1 MLPLHYF
8 LLLKQT
14 FCHKLLHPKNPKV
27 IRLLLPGDWK
37 TLSSRHRGLQLYG
50 SRSHPIW
57 LTQLSILEVQPLLL
71 YLICTMKRSKIYMSC
86 LTQFANDH
94 GDDIS
99 FPSINF
105 PHLDSHIPTAPAY
118 GVYTSQLIRYTR
130 ACSLHW
136 GFLKRHHILSTKLL
150 NQGFLKNSF
159 ILSFKDYRKLKSIL
173 YVPYRS

>member
-71 YLICTMKRSKIYMSC
+71 YLICTIKRLKIYIIC

-94 GDDIS
+94 GDDIN
-99 FPSINF
+99 FPSIHF
-105 PHLDSHIPTAPAY
+105 PHLDINIPTSPAY
-118 GVYTSQLIRYTR
+118 GVYISQLIHYAR
-130 ACSLHW
+130 AY
-136 GFLKRHHILSTKLL
+136 
-150 NQGFLKNSF
+150 SF
-159 ILSFKDYRKLKSIL
+159 IYTF
-173 YVPYRS
+173 

>member
-50 SRSHPIW
+50 SHSHPIW

-71 YLICTMKRSKIYMSC
+71 YLICTIKRLKIYMSC
-86 LTQFANDH
+86 LAQFATTETTS
-94 GDDIS
+94 I
-99 FPSINF
+99 FP
-105 PHLDSHIPTAPAY
+105 
-118 GVYTSQLIRYTR
+118 VYIFHTLIVIYQPLPRMEFIIHNSYTTLQLAVCIQTCYNVTVFW
-130 ACSLHW
+130 A
-136 GFLKRHHILSTKLL
+136 L
-150 NQGFLKNSF
+150 NYQ
-159 ILSFKDYRKLKSIL
+159 IKDF
-173 YVPYRS
+173 